1 MLEIAIM
8 IEGQNGL
15 NWPRWQRIANLVE
28 QLGFAGL
35 YRSDHYTNANPPDLD
50 SLELWVSLTWLAS
63 HTKRI
68 KFGPLVSPVSFRH
81 PTLTARMA
89 SAVDDLSGGRL
100 TLGLGAGWQEREH
113 ESFGWNLLPMPERFQ
128 RFEEGLQVITQLMH
142 SDTPIDYKGAY
153 YHLNQAILM
162 PRPQRPGGPP
172 ILIGGNGVRRTL
184 PLVARYANE
193 WNAVYITPA
202 EFIRLNS
209 MLNDLLAALNH
220 PATTVRRSL
229 MTGCVFGLSAEEVE
243 QKVAM
248 RTNHQCT
255 AAELIQR
262 GLVVG
267 IGDDIVEQCRAYAEA
282 GVQRIML
289 QWLDLDDISGL
300 EALAQALLPHF

>member
-15 NWPRWQRIANLVE
+15 NWPRWQRIANLVD

-63 HTKRI
+63 HTRRI
-68 KFGPLVSPVSFRH
+68 EFGPLVSPVSFRH
-81 PTLTARMA
+81 PTQTARMA

-100 TLGLGAGWQEREH
+100 TVGLGAGWQEREH
-113 ESFGWNLLPMPERFQ
+113 ESFGWNLLPMPAQFH
-128 RFEEGLQVITQLMH
+128 RFEEGLQVITQLLH
-142 SDTPIDYKGAY
+142 SDTPVHFKGSY
-153 YHLNQAILM
+153 YQLNQAIML

-172 ILIGGNGVRRTL
+172 ILIGGNGVQRTL

-193 WNAVYITPA
+193 WNAVYITPI
-202 EFIRLNS
+202 EFTRLNGI
-209 MLNDLLAALNH
+209 LNDLLAGLNRP
-220 PATTVRRSL
+220 PATVRRSL
-229 MTGCVFGLSAEEVE
+229 MTGCVFGLNAEEVE

-248 RTNHQCT
+248 RTNHQRT
-255 AAELIQR
+255 SAELIQR

-267 IGDDIVEQCRAYAEA
+267 TGEEIVEQCRAYADA

-300 EALAQALLPHF
+300 EALAQALLPNF